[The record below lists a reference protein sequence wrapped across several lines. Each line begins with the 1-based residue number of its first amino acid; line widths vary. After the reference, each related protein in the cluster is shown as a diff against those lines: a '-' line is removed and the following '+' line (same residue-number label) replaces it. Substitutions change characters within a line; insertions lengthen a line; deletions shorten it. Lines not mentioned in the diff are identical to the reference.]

1 MLTDTQIAKSGEDA
15 ADKYLRERGYRVVDR
30 NVDLPMGELDIVTE
44 KGGRYVFIEVKTSL
58 ETHRSFFH
66 PEERV
71 DKRKR
76 SRLQALCETYLL
88 RKDLD
93 PKHGWQVD
101 VIAVTLDREGNTLHI
116 DHIENAVWDTRG
128 V

>member
-1 MLTDTQIAKSGEDA
+1 MLSDSQIAHAGEDA
-15 ADKYLRERGYRVVDR
+15 AAKYAREKGYKIVER

-44 KGGRYVFIEVKTSL
+44 QGGRYVFMEVKTSL

-88 RKDLD
+88 RKGID
-93 PKHGWQVD
+93 PKGGWQVD
-101 VIAVTLDREGNTLHI
+101 VVAVTLDSEGNTLHI

>member
-15 ADKYLRERGYRVVDR
+15 ADKYLREKGYRVVDR